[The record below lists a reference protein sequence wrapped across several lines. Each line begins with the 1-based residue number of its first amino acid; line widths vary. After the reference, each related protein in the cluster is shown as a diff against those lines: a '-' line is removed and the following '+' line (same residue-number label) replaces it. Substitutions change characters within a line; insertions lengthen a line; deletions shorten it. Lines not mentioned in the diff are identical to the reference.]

1 MFFLQSL
8 SVRDLWAKRF
18 AWEFSCAPWVPVS
31 KMTPGHPHIR
41 SKMVFACGILLK
53 WSDQN
58 LFEAVSWSAEFIAQ
72 KLAVLGLRVISW
84 IPFFFYFLDK
94 TKSTAQGRS
103 EISRSE
109 DGCCF
114 PRLAFLRGK
123 VGLVGFSGGDDRQ
136 DHVGSTE
143 RGEIHEFAFHSHGER
158 RMVYELIQAVASSAI
173 LSSLFDIFEASKSYG
188 WLKHG

>member
-1 MFFLQSL
+1 MRACLCMFFLAEFICKI
-8 SVRDLWAKRF
+8 LWAKRF

-58 LFEAVSWSAEFIAQ
+58 LFESVSWSEEFIAQ

-84 IPFFFYFLDK
+84 IPFFDFSNR
-94 TKSTAQGRS
+94 TKSTAPGRS

-143 RGEIHEFAFHSHGER
+143 RGEIHEFAIHSHGESER
-158 RMVYELIQAVASSAI
+158 RMVYELSRP
-173 LSSLFDIFEASKSYG
+173 
-188 WLKHG
+188 